1 MSIPNITF
9 DDILR
14 SVNRFTS
21 SDEHLRLSSNH
32 VHTLAT
38 HRPNEHTRL
47 PRKPRPNA
55 VITPSAHRPRVLA
68 SDRVLLWT
76 TPHGIDFQHELESL
90 LPESVILK
98 MFFVALHS
106 LDVDTQ
112 SNYGAGL
119 LRFTQFCDR
128 ISISEDKRMPASSD
142 LLSAFV
148 ADASGT
154 VSDSTVNNW
163 LSGLHYWHIVNGAD
177 WHGSSSELLRHM
189 HRGLSRL
196 VPPTSKCAR
205 RLPVTLEALTQ
216 PRDGLDLSNSFD
228 ISVFAVA
235 CIAFWCCCR

>member
-1 MSIPNITF
+1 MSLPNITF
-9 DDILR
+9 DDILH
-14 SVNRFTS
+14 SASHFTS
-21 SDEHLRLSSNH
+21 PDEHHRLSSNH
-32 VHTLAT
+32 IRSLAT
-38 HRPNEHTRL
+38 NRPNERSRL

-55 VITPSAHRPRVLA
+55 VITSSTYRPHVLA

-76 TPHGIDFQHELESL
+76 TPHGTNFQHELESL
-90 LPESVILK
+90 LPESTILK

-106 LDVDTQ
+106 LDVDTR

-128 ISISEDKRMPASSD
+128 ISISEDKRMPASGD

-163 LSGLHYWHIVNGAD
+163 LSGIHYWHIVNGAD

-189 HRGLSRL
+189 RRGLSRL
-196 VPPTSKCAR
+196 VPPSSKRVCR
-205 RLPVTLEALTQ
+205 PPVTLEAFTQ
-216 PRDGLDLSNSFD
+216 LRDGLDLSNSFD
-228 ISVFAVA
+228 ISVFAIA
-235 CIAFWCCCR
+235 CVAFWCCCR